1 MYLANR
7 MHMQMSWYAT
17 SLALLSSEIEKLL
30 VQSRDLYCQKF
41 TLEDSKTPRGDLQ
54 VKEVFETSTSPEPRD
69 WRFSFIDLTYC
80 LTILRRQ
87 LQSKGKLLDSI
98 TMRSC
103 VHCITD
109 RMMDSTS
116 LPFTQKG
123 TGGT

>member
-69 WRFSFIDLTYC
+69 WRFSFIDF
-80 LTILRRQ
+80 ILYGILPDDLKEAVAIKRKTPRFYYNA
-87 LQSKGKLLDSI
+87 I
-98 TMRSC
+98 MRTLY
-103 VHCITD
+103 H
-109 RMMDSTS
+109 
-116 LPFTQKG
+116 
-123 TGGT
+123 